1 MLPVRFPRRSL
12 FLLAPLALLLGC
24 GGADRGGAAAGE
36 TGGTLIIAM
45 PAEPTTLLPPV
56 SDASQDA
63 AVIDAL
69 FDRLAEIG
77 PTLETFG
84 DRGFRPRLASSWT
97 WANDSLS
104 IAFTIDSLARWH
116 DGQPVEAADV
126 RYTFRV
132 YTSDSLAVNNRAMLG
147 NIDSVS
153 VRDAR
158 TAVFWFKRRTPQQFQ
173 DATYF
178 MYILPSHLLAS
189 IPMKD
194 LPASPFARKPVGSG
208 RFRFANWEAGQRVE
222 IVADT
227 ANPRGRAMLD
237 RVIWSIAA
245 DFGAATVKL
254 FAGEADFFEYIRP
267 GDLGQIARTP
277 SLRLVDNRALQYLFL
292 GFNLRDPR
300 NPAQPHPL
308 FADAAVR
315 RALHMAVDRAGIVRN
330 VFDSLGAV
338 ALGPAPRALIPDTTA
353 FTQLPHDP
361 AHARALLD
369 SAGWR
374 DSDGDGIREREGR
387 RLSFEMLVPSSSA
400 GRRSLTVLLQEQF
413 RAVGAEAK
421 PLVLEVNTFS
431 TRSDDGQFDTYMGG
445 WSVVPGLGGTRQTWT
460 SKGSGN
466 VGRYRNPTFDAL
478 VDSALTSFAPVTS
491 HRYWARA
498 FQQIVNDAPA
508 IWLVDQ
514 RAPVALH
521 KRFIV
526 PPLRPDGWYADLAD
540 WRVDPAQRID
550 RDRIGL
556 AAAPR

>member
-1 MLPVRFPRRSL
+1 MLPVRFSRRPL
-12 FLLAPLALLLGC
+12 FLLASLAMLVGC
-24 GGADRGGAAAGE
+24 GDADRGGVAAGE

-56 SDASQDA
+56 SDANQDA
-63 AVIDAL
+63 AVINAI

-84 DRGFRPRLASSWT
+84 DRGFRPRLASSWA

-173 DATYF
+173 EATYF

-292 GFNLRDPR
+292 GFNFRDPR
-300 NPAQPHPL
+300 NPSQPHPL

-431 TRSDDGQFDTYMGG
+431 TRSDTGQFDTYMGG

-466 VGRYRNPTFDAL
+466 VGRYRNPAFDAL
-478 VDSALTSFAPVTS
+478 VDSALTSFAPAAS

-498 FQQIVNDAPA
+498 FQQIVDDAPA

-556 AAAPR
+556 AAASR

>member
-1 MLPVRFPRRSL
+1 MSYVVLRPRLRPHAMLPVRFPRRSL

-45 PAEPTTLLPPV
+45 PAEPTTLPPV

-97 WANDSLS
+97 WAHDSLS

-116 DGQPVEAADV
+116 DGRPVEAADV

-222 IVADT
+222 IVSDT

-460 SKGSGN
+460 SKGSEMWGAIAT
-466 VGRYRNPTFDAL
+466 RPSMRSWT
-478 VDSALTSFAPVTS
+478 
-491 HRYWARA
+491 AR
-498 FQQIVNDAPA
+498 
-508 IWLVDQ
+508 
-514 RAPVALH
+514 
-521 KRFIV
+521 
-526 PPLRPDGWYADLAD
+526 
-540 WRVDPAQRID
+540 
-550 RDRIGL
+550 
-556 AAAPR
+556 